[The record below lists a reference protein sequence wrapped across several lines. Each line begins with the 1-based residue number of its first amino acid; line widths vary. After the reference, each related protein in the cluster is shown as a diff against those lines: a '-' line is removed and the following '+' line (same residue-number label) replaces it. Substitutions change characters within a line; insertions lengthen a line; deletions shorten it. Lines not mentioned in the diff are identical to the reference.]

1 MDNAILDELKAIS
14 AELRKLNAR
23 ADRREAADDIITA
36 AQACKLLGGIGHSAL
51 SKGFRAARIS
61 NGKYSLREIE
71 KIRANRSDPAYRA
84 ARAEIAAKKRKAMN

>member
-1 MDNAILDELKAIS
+1 MDNAILDELRAIS

-71 KIRANRSDPAYRA
+71 KIRTQRSDPAYRA
-84 ARAEIAAKKRKAMN
+84 ARAEIAAKKRKTMN